1 MAIYTGKDGS
11 ITFQGSLQAR
21 VRSWTVEGSL
31 ALVDVTTLDKDSVQN
46 EAGLKSFSGTATIM
60 YHDDDQTLV
69 ALLDNLF
76 TTGDPIKSAVRFS
89 WGQKRLQFNAFVTS
103 ATISTSIGE
112 IITADVSFTAAGDLS
127 LITL

>member
-11 ITFQGSLQAR
+11 ITFQGALQAR
-21 VRSWTVEGSL
+21 VRAWTVEGNL
-31 ALVDVTTLDKDSVQN
+31 ALIDVTTLDKDSVQN

-60 YHDDDQTLV
+60 YQDDDTALQT
-69 ALLDNLF
+69 LLDNLF
-76 TTGDPIKSAVRFS
+76 TTAEPIKSAVKFS
-89 WGQKRLQFNAFVTS
+89 WGPKRLQFNAFVTS

>member
-11 ITFQGSLQAR
+11 ITFGNALQAR
-21 VRSWTVEGSL
+21 VRAWTVEGSL
-31 ALVDVTTLDKDSVQN
+31 ALIDVTTLDKDAVQN

-60 YHDDDQTLV
+60 YQDDNTALQT
-69 ALLDNLF
+69 LLDNIF
-76 TTGDPIKSAVRFS
+76 TNADPVKSSVRFN
-89 WGQKRLQFNAFVTS
+89 WGPKRLSFNAFVTS

-112 IITADVSFTAAGDLS
+112 IITADVSFTAAGDLN

>member
-11 ITFQGSLQAR
+11 LTFGDALQAR
-21 VRSWTVEGSL
+21 VRAWTVEGNL
-31 ALVDVTTLDKDSVQN
+31 ALIDVTTLDKDAVQN

-60 YHDDDQTLV
+60 YHDDDTALTTL
-69 ALLDNLF
+69 LGNLF
-76 TTGDPIKSAVRFS
+76 TTEEPVKSSVRFN
-89 WGQKRLQFNAFVTS
+89 WGPKKLAFNAFVTS

-112 IITADVSFTAAGDLS
+112 IITADVSFTAAGDLT

>member
-11 ITFQGSLQAR
+11 ITFQGALQAR
-21 VRSWTVEGSL
+21 VRAWTVEGSL
-31 ALVDVTTLDKDSVQN
+31 ALIDVTTLDKDSVQN

-60 YHDDDQTLV
+60 YQDDNTAL
-69 ALLDNLF
+69 ATLLDNLF
-76 TTGDPIKSAVRFS
+76 ATGDPVKSTVRFS
-89 WGQKRLQFNAFVTS
+89 WGPKKLQFNAFVTS

-112 IITADVSFTAAGDLS
+112 IITADVSFTAAGDLN

>member
-1 MAIYTGKDGS
+1 MAIFTGKNGKL
-11 ITFQGSLQAR
+11 TFGDAVQAR
-21 VRSWTVEGSL
+21 VRAWTVEGNL
-31 ALVDVTTLDKDSVQN
+31 ALIEVTTLDKDAVQN

-60 YHDDDQTLV
+60 YHDDDEALK

-76 TTGDPIKSAVRFS
+76 TSEEPVKTNVRFD
-89 WGQKRLQFNAFVTS
+89 WGPKSLQFKAFVTS

-112 IITADVSFTAAGDLS
+112 IITADVSFTAAGDLN